1 MGRGGVNLH
10 AKKIEMEKKE
20 NKYESPLITTVEVKN
35 EGVICVS
42 CTPVDSIN
50 SCGSDTCGGSDCT
63 DFSFG
68 GGGSSWG
75 R

>member
-10 AKKIEMEKKE
+10 AKKKEMEKKE

-35 EGVICVS
+35 EGVICAS
-42 CTPVDSIN
+42 CTPVNSIN